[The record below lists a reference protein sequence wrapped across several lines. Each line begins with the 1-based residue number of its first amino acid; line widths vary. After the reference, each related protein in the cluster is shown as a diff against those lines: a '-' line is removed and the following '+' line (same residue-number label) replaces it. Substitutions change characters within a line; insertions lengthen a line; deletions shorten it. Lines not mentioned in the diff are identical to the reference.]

1 MRFSISLLATSLL
14 VILSPLTHAE
24 AVPAPKPEP
33 IPAVLGTSM
42 GAAGPQ
48 SIKRQTTL
56 CADPNYVSP
65 LLSFPRPLLRNQHE
79 EITTYC
85 VLTETLPQK
94 PINCA
99 NGYCCPY
106 NTLCDGSKCDTVKV
120 QNGARDGQG
129 SMAAR
134 ELALVLG
141 VLGGVFAV
149 M

>member
-1 MRFSISLLATSLL
+1 MQFSKSLLATGLL

-24 AVPAPKPEP
+24 AVPAPNPEPNPEP
-33 IPAVLGTSM
+33 IPAVLGTPM
-42 GAAGPQ
+42 GPAGPQ

-56 CADPNYVSP
+56 CADPNY
-65 LLSFPRPLLRNQHE
+65 
-79 EITTYC
+79 
-85 VLTETLPQK
+85 

-120 QNGARDGQG
+120 QNGAHNGQG

-141 VLGGVFAV
+141 VVGGVFAV